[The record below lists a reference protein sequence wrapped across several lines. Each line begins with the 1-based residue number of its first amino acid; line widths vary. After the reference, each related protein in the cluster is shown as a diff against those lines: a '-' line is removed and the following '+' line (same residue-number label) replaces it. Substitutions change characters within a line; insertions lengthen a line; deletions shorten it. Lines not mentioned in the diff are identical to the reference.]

1 MNSKLFNNFKTVLFL
16 GALTGLILFAGQL
29 IGGRT
34 GIIVAL
40 GIAAVTNFVSF
51 FFSDKIALL
60 SMGAREV
67 GPDHELYQI
76 TAQLAERANLP
87 MPRVYVAPTDAP
99 NAFATGRN
107 PKNAAVCATEGLLRV
122 LDRNEVAGVMAHE
135 LAHVKH
141 RDILISTVAAT
152 IGGAITTLAY
162 MGMWFGGSSRDDEE
176 GGSNPIAGLLI
187 LILGPIAAGV
197 IQMAISRSREYNADT
212 EGAAIAGDPMYL
224 ASALEKLHLYSRQ
237 IPIETNPA
245 YNSMFIVEPLNALG
259 NVGNLFATHPTLEQR
274 LTNLIGRETTGLYRQ
289 AA

>member
-1 MNSKLFNNFKTVLFL
+1 M
-16 GALTGLILFAGQL
+16 
-29 IGGRT
+29 
-34 GIIVAL
+34 
-40 GIAAVTNFVSF
+40 
-51 FFSDKIALL
+51 
-60 SMGAREV
+60 
-67 GPDHELYQI
+67 
-76 TAQLAERANLP
+76 P

-107 PKNAAVCATEGLLRV
+107 PKHSAVCATEGLLRV
-122 LDRNEVAGVMAHE
+122 LNRNEVAGVMAHE

-162 MGMWFGGSSRDDEE
+162 IGMYFGGGSSDDEE
-176 GGSNPIAGLLI
+176 GGSHPLAGLLL
-187 LILGPIAAGV
+187 LILGPIAAGI

-212 EGAAIAGDPMYL
+212 EGARISGDPMYL

-245 YNSMFIVEPLNALG
+245 YNSMFIVEPLNAIG
-259 NVGNLFATHPTLEQR
+259 SVRNLFATHPSLEQR
-274 LTNLIGRETTGLYRQ
+274 LMNLIGRETTGMYRY